1 VNRADRFGLAQL
13 YQLRGRVGRS
23 EKHAYAYFLVPG
35 RESLTEIARKRL
47 RALQEFSELGA
58 GFRLAAAD
66 LEIRGAGELLGAK
79 QHGHIAS
86 LGFDLYC
93 QMLER
98 AVGDLEGEP
107 VKTRES
113 ASLHLGVDI
122 RVPDSYM
129 PDAGERLALYKRLA
143 GMVDEEDV
151 GRLQAETEDRNGR
164 LPAQGRNLFDM
175 ARLRLLMESAG
186 AKRVDAVDGK
196 LHIRFQADADLDPVR
211 IVDLFRKDQGSLTPS
226 GLLIVPAPPRATDR
240 IEAVQDILR
249 KIMTTAEGRG

>member
-1 VNRADRFGLAQL
+1 
-13 YQLRGRVGRS
+13 VGRS

-47 RALQEFSELGA
+47 RALQEFGELGA

-66 LEIRGAGELLGAK
+66 LEIRGAGELLGPK

-98 AVGDLEGEP
+98 AVSELEGDAVP
-107 VKTRES
+107 AREA

-122 RVPDSYM
+122 RIPDSYM
-129 PDAGERLALYKRLA
+129 ADSGDRLALYKRLA
-143 GMVDEEDV
+143 GMTDEDDV
-151 GRLQAETEDRNGR
+151 GRLQTETEDRNGR

-175 ARLRLLMESAG
+175 ARLRLLMDSAG
-186 AKRVDAVDGK
+186 ARRVDVVEGR
-196 LHIRFQADADLDPVR
+196 LHIRFQPDADLDPAR
-211 IVDLFRKDQGSLTPS
+211 IVDLFREDRGSLTPS
-226 GLLIVPAPPRATDR
+226 GLLIVPAPGKATDR
-240 IEAVQDILR
+240 IAAVQDILKR
-249 KIMTTAEGRG
+249 VQSTAEVRG